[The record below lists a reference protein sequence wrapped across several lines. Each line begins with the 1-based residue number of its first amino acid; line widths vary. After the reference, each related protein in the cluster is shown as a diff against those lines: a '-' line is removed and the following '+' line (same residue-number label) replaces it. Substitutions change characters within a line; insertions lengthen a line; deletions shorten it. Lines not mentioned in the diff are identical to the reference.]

1 MDIQNLLNRVIH
13 GDCLEVMKKMPSESV
28 DLVVTSPPYNLR
40 TSDAMNG
47 NEHNKSSKWQNC
59 SLRNGYDGYADNMLY
74 EEYIKWQI
82 DCVKQMY
89 RLIKKDGAIF
99 YNNKNRV
106 FKGLLEDRGVIVKDL
121 PLRQVIIWK
130 RSGGINFNSSF
141 FVPTTEQ
148 IYMVCKPNFKLV
160 KGASQYS
167 DVWEITQEMN
177 NPHPAP
183 FPVEL
188 TDRIIQST
196 TAQIILDPFGGS
208 GTTAVSA
215 LKYNRNFILIEQS
228 EKYCEMAKQR
238 INNKDW
244 RNEEPPYACGLFG

>member
-1 MDIQNLLNRVIH
+1 
-13 GDCLEVMKKMPSESV
+13 MK
-28 DLVVTSPPYNLR
+28 D
-40 TSDAMNG
+40 
-47 NEHNKSSKWQNC
+47 
-59 SLRNGYDGYADNMLY
+59 
-74 EEYIKWQI
+74 
-82 DCVKQMY
+82 
-89 RLIKKDGAIF
+89 F
-99 YNNKNRV
+99 
-106 FKGLLEDRGVIVKDL
+106 

-130 RSGGINFNSSF
+130 RAGGMNFNDTY

-148 IYMVCKPNFKLV
+148 IYMICKKGFKL
-160 KGASQYS
+160 KPKMNKYG

-183 FPVEL
+183 FPAEL

-244 RNEEPPYACGLFG
+244 RNEEPPYACDLFG

>member
-1 MDIQNLLNRVIH
+1 MQIPEVLNTVIH
-13 GDCLEVMKKMPSESV
+13 GDCLEVMKQMPNESV

-40 TSDAMNG
+40 
-47 NEHNKSSKWQNC
+47 HNIGGGFKNPDVRWKNPG
-59 SLRNGYDGYADNMLY
+59 LKDGYDGYADNMPY
-74 EEYIKWQI
+74 EKYIDWQKE
-82 DCVKQMY
+82 CMTEMF
-89 RLIKKDGAIF
+89 RLIKPDGAIF
-99 YNNKNRV
+99 YNNKNRIQ
-106 FKGLLEDRGVIVKDL
+106 GGILEDRGIICKQF

-130 RSGGINFNSSF
+130 RAGGMNFNDTY

-148 IYMVCKPNFKLV
+148 IYMICKKGFKL
-160 KGASQYS
+160 KPTANKYG

-196 TAQIILDPFGGS
+196 TAQVILDPFGGS

-215 LKYNRNFILIEQS
+215 LKANRNYILIEQS
-228 EKYCEMAKQR
+228 EKYCEMAKLR
-238 INNKDW
+238 IENKDW
-244 RNEEPPYACGLFG
+244 RNKEPQYACELF